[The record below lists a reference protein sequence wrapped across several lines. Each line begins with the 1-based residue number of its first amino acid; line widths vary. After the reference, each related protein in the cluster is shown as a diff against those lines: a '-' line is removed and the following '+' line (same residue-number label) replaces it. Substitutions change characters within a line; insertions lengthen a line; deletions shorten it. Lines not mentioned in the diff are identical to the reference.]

1 MRDRYDKEYE
11 EELYREFDRHRD
23 IYEQNTPVTVK
34 RRRKRRRRRKRSGCL
49 GCGTSCIIPFLLCLA
64 LLLGF
69 RDRYPVNL
77 LISFLDNPILST
89 SDDPLLGITE
99 SLNDASSIPEDG
111 ASSIPKQEETSDP
124 VEVKQ
129 DDSDTSSAETPDA
142 SEEKYTGF
150 CYQSMSPEQRLI
162 YEQLYEGIASRKQE
176 FNINAK
182 EAEVVGTVLNGLL
195 ADNPGFFWMDG
206 AASIYGLEGRT
217 RKKITLEF
225 NCEPEEIAHQADLI
239 EWEADKYLQGL
250 APDASDYDKVKAA
263 YEFVINNVSYDID
276 APQGQNLQSSMI
288 NHLSVCAGYSKELQY
303 LLQKAGV
310 KCAYITGTVTRDDVV
325 ESHAWNLVEIDGTNT
340 YVDPTWGDP
349 SYVMSSEAARE
360 LPDISYNYLCL
371 TSDEMDR
378 TGHVA
383 NENYVLPE
391 CTSYEYDY
399 YIRSGRYYEYCD
411 TEAIRMQLRN
421 AVDNNV
427 PDVHMKFATL
437 EDYFSAQSVIFDE
450 GMLSEELQNRMK
462 WDGLTTITYFPLTND
477 DLYTIEILW

>member
-11 EELYREFDRHRD
+11 EELYREFDRHRE
-23 IYEQNTPVTVK
+23 IYEQNTPASVR
-34 RRRKRRRRRKRSGCL
+34 RRRKRRRRRRKRSGCL
-49 GCGTSCIIPFLLCLA
+49 GCGTCIIPFLLCFT
-64 LLLGF
+64 LLFVF
-69 RDRYPVNL
+69 RDKYPVS
-77 LISFLDNPILST
+77 LITDFLHDPILST
-89 SDDPLLGITE
+89 ADDPLLGITE
-99 SLNDASSIPEDG
+99 SLDDASANPENDASSVSE
-111 ASSIPKQEETSDP
+111 QTETGVP
-124 VEVKQ
+124 VEVVQ
-129 DDSDTSSAETPDA
+129 DVSDASSVVIPDA
-142 SEEKYTGF
+142 AEEKYTGL
-150 CYQSMSPEQRLI
+150 CYQTMSLEQRLI
-162 YEQLYEGIASRKQE
+162 YEQLYERIAAREKE
-176 FNINAK
+176 FYIDAK

-195 ADNPGFFWMDG
+195 ADNPEFFWMDG

-225 NCEPEEIAHQADLI
+225 NCEPEEIDHLADLI
-239 EWEADKYLQGL
+239 EWEADKYLQEL

-263 YEFVINNVSYDID
+263 YEFVISNVSYDID

-371 TSDEMDR
+371 TSEEMDR

-427 PDVHMKFATL
+427 PDVHMKFATP
-437 EDYFSAQSVIFDE
+437 EDYYAAQIEIFDE
-450 GMLSEELQNRMK
+450 GMLSDELQNRMK